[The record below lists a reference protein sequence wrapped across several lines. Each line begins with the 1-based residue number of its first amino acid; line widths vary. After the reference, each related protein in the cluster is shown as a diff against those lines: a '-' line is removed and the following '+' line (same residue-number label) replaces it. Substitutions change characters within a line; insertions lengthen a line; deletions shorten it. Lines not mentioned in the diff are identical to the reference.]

1 MVASLAPAVKV
12 LVMVVRLIRAV
23 GQVIVLANAQIAA
36 IAVIASSALTVAP
49 VWVMQPSVRSVMR
62 WSMLR

>member
-1 MVASLAPAVKV
+1 MVASLATAVKV

-36 IAVIASSALTVAP
+36 IAVIALTVAP